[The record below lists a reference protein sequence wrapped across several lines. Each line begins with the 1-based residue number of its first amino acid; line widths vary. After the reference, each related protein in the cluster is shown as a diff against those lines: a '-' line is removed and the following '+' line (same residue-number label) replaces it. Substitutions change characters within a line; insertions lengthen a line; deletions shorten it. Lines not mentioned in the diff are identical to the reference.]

1 MSAAG
6 RRPDRS
12 TIVATATTNATIAVS
27 RPGNIRAAH
36 VNSYGADDQAIQR
49 SARYPLSIIIPQKVN
64 AMPRNLLIMIS
75 ASLGFF
81 FVTATTFTS
90 LGYVLYT
97 MVAELG
103 WSQAAAGASF
113 SLLGLACGLASPL
126 SPMLMKAVGTR
137 LTMAAGGLVLAT
149 GFALAAL
156 VHPIGVFFLAT
167 SLMGIGFSLVAPSP
181 AVFLIATWYPRTSA
195 RMIGFY
201 FMAGA
206 LGGVAGPLI
215 VNQIVGWSGSW
226 RVHWMVMAI
235 AALCLSVLFLVT
247 IRDAVSVESVDQV
260 KHAGAAEPVVAT
272 AASPWTVSSA
282 MRTSS
287 FMVIAFAMIVVQTA
301 VTTMHSVLVTHVAS
315 FGQGG
320 GAGAL
325 AMSLLAFTG
334 TIAKGTTGALSER
347 VSPKMLLVTGLGLQ
361 SVAMMLLALAPTP
374 LAAGIAA
381 MLFGVG
387 WGLSWLTAHILLL
400 RYFGALLAA
409 DLVAMATMCTTF
421 AVLGPLTAGWMAD
434 RTGSF
439 TTFFAI
445 LAILLTFTTVVTGA
459 VLRKPVADGD
469 APAGALPDG
478 MPLPAE

>member
-1 MSAAG
+1 
-6 RRPDRS
+6 
-12 TIVATATTNATIAVS
+12 
-27 RPGNIRAAH
+27 
-36 VNSYGADDQAIQR
+36 
-49 SARYPLSIIIPQKVN
+49 
-64 AMPRNLLIMIS
+64 MPRHLLIMIS

-113 SLLGLACGLASPL
+113 SLLGLACGLSSPL
-126 SPMLMKAVGTR
+126 PPMLMKAIGTR
-137 LTMAAGGLVLAT
+137 LTMVAGGLVLAA
-149 GFALAAL
+149 GFALAAT
-156 VHPIGVFFLAT
+156 VHHIGIFFVAT

-181 AVFLIATWYPRTSA
+181 AVFLIATWFPRTAS

-201 FMAGA
+201 FMSGA

-215 VNQIVGWSGSW
+215 VNQVVGWSGSW
-226 RVHWMVMAI
+226 RVHWMVMAV
-235 AALCLSVLFLVT
+235 AALLLSVFFLFT
-247 IRDAVSVESVDQV
+247 IRDAVAVESIEQV
-260 KHAGAAEPVVAT
+260 KHAGAGEPAAAPAAT
-272 AASPWTVSSA
+272 ALTVRSA
-282 MRTSS
+282 MRTPA
-287 FMVIAFAMIVVQTA
+287 FMLIAFAMIIVQTV

-315 FGQGG
+315 LGEGS

-325 AMSLLAFTG
+325 AMSLLAFAG

-347 VSPKMLLVTGLGLQ
+347 VSPKLLLVVGLALQ
-361 SVAMMLLALAPTP
+361 SGAIALLAIAPTP
-374 LAAGIAA
+374 LAAAIAA

-387 WGLSWLTAHILLL
+387 WGFSWLTAHILLL
-400 RYFGALLAA
+400 RYFGAFLAA

-439 TTFFAI
+439 TGIFIIMAAL
-445 LAILLTFTTVVTGA
+445 LALATIIIGALLRAPTTNDAA
-459 VLRKPVADGD
+459 VLAD
-469 APAGALPDG
+469 A
-478 MPLPAE
+478 PLPAE

>member
-1 MSAAG
+1 
-6 RRPDRS
+6 
-12 TIVATATTNATIAVS
+12 
-27 RPGNIRAAH
+27 
-36 VNSYGADDQAIQR
+36 
-49 SARYPLSIIIPQKVN
+49 
-64 AMPRNLLIMIS
+64 MPRNLLIMIS

-113 SLLGLACGLASPL
+113 SLLGLACGLSSPL
-126 SPMLMKAVGTR
+126 SPMLMKSLGTR
-137 LTMAAGGLVLAT
+137 LTMAAGGLVLAA
-149 GFALAAL
+149 GFGLAAM
-156 VHPIGVFFLAT
+156 VHQIGMFFVAT

-181 AVFLIATWYPRTSA
+181 AVFLIATWFPRTSA

-215 VNQIVGWSGSW
+215 VNQVVGWSGSW

-235 AALCLSVLFLVT
+235 AALVLSVVFLLT
-247 IRDAVSVESVDQV
+247 IRDAVAVESIDQV
-260 KHAGAAEPVVAT
+260 KHAGGTSPAAVPAGS
-272 AASPWTVSSA
+272 AAPSAWTVAGA
-282 MRTSS
+282 MRTQS
-287 FMVIAFAMIVVQTA
+287 FMVIAFAMIVVQTV

-315 FGQGG
+315 FGHGG

-347 VSPKMLLVTGLGLQ
+347 VSPKLLLVIGLGLQ
-361 SVAMMLLALAPTP
+361 SIAMVLLALAPSP
-374 LAAGIAA
+374 VAAAIAA

-387 WGLSWLTAHILLL
+387 WGFSWLTAHILLL
-400 RYFGALLAA
+400 RYFGPFLAA
-409 DLVAMATMCTTF
+409 ELVAMATMCTTF

-445 LAILLTFTTVVTGA
+445 LAVLLALTTIVTA
-459 VLRKPVADGD
+459 TLLH
-469 APAGALPDG
+469 APLPEGEALPDSDALHDG
-478 MPLPAE
+478 VPLPAE

>member
-1 MSAAG
+1 VRTWAAY
-6 RRPDRS
+6 RS
-12 TIVATATTNATIAVS
+12 V
-27 RPGNIRAAH
+27 
-36 VNSYGADDQAIQR
+36 
-49 SARYPLSIIIPQKVN
+49 IISLQKVP

-113 SLLGLACGLASPL
+113 SLLGLACGLSSPL
-126 SPMLMKAVGTR
+126 PPMLMKAIGTQ
-137 LTMAAGGLVLAT
+137 LTMVAGGLVLAA
-149 GFALAAL
+149 GFTLAAT
-156 VHPIGVFFLAT
+156 VHQISVFFVAT

-181 AVFLIATWYPRTSA
+181 AVFLIATWFPRTA
-195 RMIGFY
+195 PRMIGFY
-201 FMAGA
+201 FMSGA

-215 VNQIVGWSGSW
+215 VNQVVGWSGSW

-235 AALCLSVLFLVT
+235 AALVLSVFFLFT
-247 IRDAVSVESVDQV
+247 IRDAVAVESIEQV
-260 KHAGAAEPVVAT
+260 KHAGAGEPVVSPT
-272 AASPWTVSSA
+272 ASPWTVRTA
-282 MRTSS
+282 MRTPT
-287 FMVIAFAMIVVQTA
+287 FMLIAFAMIVVQTV
-301 VTTMHSVLVTHVAS
+301 VTTMHSVLVTYVAS
-315 FGQGG
+315 FGEGSG
-320 GAGAL
+320 PGAL

-347 VSPKMLLVTGLGLQ
+347 VSPKLLLVVGLALQ
-361 SVAMMLLALAPTP
+361 SVAIALLALAPTP
-374 LAAGIAA
+374 LAAAIAA

-387 WGLSWLTAHILLL
+387 WGFSWLTAHVLLL
-400 RYFGALLAA
+400 RYFGAFLAA

-439 TTFFAI
+439 TTFFIIMAGL
-445 LAILLTFTTVVTGA
+445 LAVTTLITALLLRAPVTDA
-459 VLRKPVADGD
+459 EA
-469 APAGALPDG
+469 APAGV
-478 MPLPAE
+478 PLPAE